1 MGPVLRAATVA
12 TLALM
17 VLTGLAYPLAV
28 TGVSQLFW
36 PRAANGSLALA
47 DGGVVGSELIGQA
60 FADPRSFWGRPSAAG
75 SGYDPQASSP
85 SNLGPTSQ
93 KLADSFGVEA
103 AKARAD
109 GVVGPIPADRLT
121 GSGSGLDPD
130 ISIENALG
138 QCARVA
144 RARGLGAD
152 RVRALVQAH
161 VQGRSL
167 GLFGEPRVNVL
178 ELNRAVLD
186 IEPR

>member
-1 MGPVLRAATVA
+1 MKTFVIALRVTVV
-12 TLALM
+12 TL
-17 VLTGLAYPLAV
+17 VLTGLVYPFVSTGLAKLIFPH
-28 TGVSQLFW
+28 Q
-36 PRAANGSLALA
+36 AEGSLIS
-47 DGGVVGSELIGQA
+47 DGKGSVVGSELIGQA
-60 FADPRSFWGRPSAAG
+60 FADPKFFWGRPSAAG
-75 SGYDPQASSP
+75 AGYDPQASSP

-130 ISIENALG
+130 ISLENALG
-138 QCARVA
+138 QCTRVA
-144 RARGLGAD
+144 RARGLGVE
-152 RVRALVQAH
+152 RLRALVQAH